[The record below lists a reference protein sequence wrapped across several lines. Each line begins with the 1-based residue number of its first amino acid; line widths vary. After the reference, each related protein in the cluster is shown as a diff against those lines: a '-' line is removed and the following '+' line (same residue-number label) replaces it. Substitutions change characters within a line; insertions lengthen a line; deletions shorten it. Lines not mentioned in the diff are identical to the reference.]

1 MSPCPLP
8 FPTPL
13 ITLQLES
20 NSSVYYDFQ
29 NRSLAFEL
37 NRKSNRMLTLPFHRV
52 YWQHYTA
59 SQRYVTDGCQTVR
72 LPRRRPVRN
81 ISNWT
86 ITFESNV
93 FGESNFETCSAPAFC
108 LCRRLDN
115 KCITVTYNSPT
126 NSTQSKTI
134 QTVKYISIQRVYA
147 QEARQQQSCV
157 THCQHGV

>member
-59 SQRYVTDGCQTVR
+59 SQRYVTDGC
-72 LPRRRPVRN
+72 
-81 ISNWT
+81 
-86 ITFESNV
+86 
-93 FGESNFETCSAPAFC
+93 
-108 LCRRLDN
+108 
-115 KCITVTYNSPT
+115 
-126 NSTQSKTI
+126 
-134 QTVKYISIQRVYA
+134 
-147 QEARQQQSCV
+147 
-157 THCQHGV
+157 